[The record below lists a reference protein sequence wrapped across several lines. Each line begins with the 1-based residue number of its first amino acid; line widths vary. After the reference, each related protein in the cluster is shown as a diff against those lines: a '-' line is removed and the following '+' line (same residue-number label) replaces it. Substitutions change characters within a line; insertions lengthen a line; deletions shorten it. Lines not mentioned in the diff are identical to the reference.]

1 MIRNIDCMR
10 TSGLI
15 SCFVVAATFGCAAR
29 GPKGPTMSTLD
40 NPPSR
45 GATGGSRVSADLTI
59 VDQSEVDLVESL
71 TEHRAA
77 YRADLERLR
86 EFYQSKGYAT
96 KLSWA
101 EFELKGLRAVKSFRY
116 LLDAEIPSGELR
128 PMSSIDDAD
137 ALYAEGVALMK
148 KAGAGAPILY
158 REDQMVQ
165 AADMFRRLIEKYPGS
180 DKIDDAAFQLGEI
193 HKDYLHNTETL
204 ALKWYERAF
213 EWDPK
218 TPHPARFQAA
228 VTCEYRLH
236 DRDRALELY
245 QMVIR
250 DEEAPESNQ
259 RFAMGRV
266 HELTKGQRTAEA
278 GR

>member
-1 MIRNIDCMR
+1 MNLNNGCIRTICLM
-10 TSGLI
+10 
-15 SCFVVAATFGCAAR
+15 ACAALAVSGCTAR
-29 GPKGPTMSTLD
+29 APKGPTVSTLD
-40 NPPSR
+40 DSPR
-45 GATGGSRVSADLTI
+45 KGATSGSKVSADLSI

-71 TEHRAA
+71 TEHRTA
-77 YRADLERLR
+77 YRANLERLR
-86 EFYQSKGYAT
+86 ELYQSKGYAT

-101 EFELKGLRAVKSFRY
+101 EYELKGLRAVKAFRY

-128 PMSSIDDAD
+128 PMTSIDDAD
-137 ALYAEGVALMK
+137 ALYSEGLALMK
-148 KAGAGAPILY
+148 KAGAGVPILY
-158 REDQMVQ
+158 REDEMVQ
-165 AADMFRRLIEKYPGS
+165 AADLFRRLIEQYPSS

-245 QMVIR
+245 QLVVR
-250 DEEAPESNQ
+250 DEEGPTSNQ
-259 RFAMGRV
+259 RFAMGRI
-266 HELTKGQRTAEA
+266 HELTEGQRTADA